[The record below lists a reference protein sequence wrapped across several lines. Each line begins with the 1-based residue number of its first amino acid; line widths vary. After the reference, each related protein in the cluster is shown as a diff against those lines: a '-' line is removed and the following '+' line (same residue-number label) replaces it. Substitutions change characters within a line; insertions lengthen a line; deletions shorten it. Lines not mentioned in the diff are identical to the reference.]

1 MLAAALLAALAAPAQ
16 PAATTVLTVPASH
29 RLIEGIASDGDTI
42 WLSSVVDREILEWR
56 PRHALR
62 VRHMPPDTARP
73 LGLAWDA
80 RRRWLWIATDCPDIA
95 AADACTGGGLIA
107 LDRAGRLVARLV
119 PASGVAHFGDVSVA
133 DGVVHVGDSSNGAV
147 YRCRDACTALE
158 TVIPPGV
165 GRSAQGSA
173 RFDAAGDVLIADYS
187 AGLALVDR
195 AGKRTLLP
203 REDGRPLRGVDGVAR
218 IGDWLV
224 GVQNSQT
231 PGVVFAFHV
240 SADRRHVTDLRV
252 LGGDTVFPEPTQVAA
267 AGGNLYVVA
276 DAQWSAYD
284 KVSAR
289 RPAQHATPIM
299 AISAP
304 RWAFVRTQEP

>member
-16 PAATTVLTVPASH
+16 PAATTILTVPASH
-29 RLIEGIASDGDTI
+29 RLIEGIASDGETI
-42 WLSSVVDREILEWR
+42 WLSSVVDREILAWR
-56 PRHALR
+56 PHHALR
-62 VRHMPPDTARP
+62 IRHMPPDTARP

-80 RRRWLWIATDCPDIA
+80 KRRWLWVATDCPEIA
-95 AADACTGGGLIA
+95 AAAACTGGGLIA

-119 PASGVAHFGDVSVA
+119 PASGTAHFGDVSVSG
-133 DGVVHVGDSSNGAV
+133 GVVHVADSSNGAV

-173 RFDAAGDVLIADYS
+173 VFDAAGDVLVADYS
-187 AGLALVDR
+187 VGLALVDR

-203 REDGRPLRGVDGVAR
+203 REDGRPLRGVDGLGR
-218 IGDWLV
+218 SGHWFV

-231 PGVVFAFHV
+231 PGVVFAFHI
-240 SADRRHVTDLRV
+240 SPDRRHITDLRV
-252 LGGDTVFPEPTQVAA
+252 LGGDTVFPEPTQIAA
-267 AGGNLYVVA
+267 AGGRLHVVA

-284 KVSAR
+284 KASAT

-299 AISAP
+299 VMSAP
-304 RWAFVRTQEP
+304 R